1 MDKVCFKC
9 GKIKSIDE
17 FYKHPQMKD
26 GHFNKCKECA
36 KKDVLDKYN
45 DNIKNPD
52 FVEKERERGREKY
65 KRLGYA
71 SKHSKNYKTKSCVYK
86 GLSRSLRSR
95 GFDLKYKEAH
105 HWDYDCLKSGFI
117 LSRRAHKLI
126 HKYLKLDNE
135 NRFFFY
141 GENLLDTK
149 EKHRIFM
156 DKIFEINNVDYKYVE
171 FDL

>member
-17 FYKHPQMKD
+17 FYKHPKMKD

-36 KKDVLDKYN
+36 K
-45 DNIKNPD
+45 
-52 FVEKERERGREKY
+52 
-65 KRLGYA
+65 YA

>member
-17 FYKHPQMKD
+17 FYKHPKMKD
-26 GHFNKCKECA
+26 GHFNKC
-36 KKDVLDKYN
+36 
-45 DNIKNPD
+45 
-52 FVEKERERGREKY
+52 
-65 KRLGYA
+65 
-71 SKHSKNYKTKSCVYK
+71 KSCVYK

>member
-1 MDKVCFKC
+1 MF
-9 GKIKSIDE
+9 
-17 FYKHPQMKD
+17 QD

-36 KKDVLDKYN
+36 KKDVHDKYN

-52 FVEKERERGREKY
+52 FVDKERER
-65 KRLGYA
+65 
-71 SKHSKNYKTKSCVYK
+71 
-86 GLSRSLRSR
+86 
-95 GFDLKYKEAH
+95 
-105 HWDYDCLKSGFI
+105 
-117 LSRRAHKLI
+117 SRRAHKLI

>member
-17 FYKHPQMKD
+17 FYKHPKMKD
-26 GHFNKCKECA
+26 GHFN
-36 KKDVLDKYN
+36 
-45 DNIKNPD
+45 
-52 FVEKERERGREKY
+52 RGREKY

>member
-17 FYKHPQMKD
+17 FYKHPKMKD

-36 KKDVLDKYN
+36 KKDVHDKYN

-52 FVEKERERGREKY
+52 FVDKERERGREKY

-117 LSRRAHKLI
+117 LSRRAKPMPTPTPRDTGIRKWNTSSTDRKFRKPLST
-126 HKYLKLDNE
+126 
-135 NRFFFY
+135 R
-141 GENLLDTK
+141 NLST
-149 EKHRIFM
+149 I
-156 DKIFEINNVDYKYVE
+156 
-171 FDL
+171 

>member
-1 MDKVCFKC
+1 MDILISVRSALKKMFMINIMIIS
-9 GKIKSIDE
+9 KIPI
-17 FYKHPQMKD
+17 
-26 GHFNKCKECA
+26 
-36 KKDVLDKYN
+36 L
-45 DNIKNPD
+45 
-52 FVEKERERGREKY
+52 
-65 KRLGYA
+65 
-71 SKHSKNYKTKSCVYK
+71 SCVYK

-141 GENLLDTK
+141 GENLIDTK

>member
-17 FYKHPQMKD
+17 FYKHPKMKD

-36 KKDVLDKYN
+36 KKDVHDKN

-52 FVEKERERGREKY
+52 FVDKERERGRETY
-65 KRLGYA
+65 KRQ
-71 SKHSKNYKTKSCVYK
+71 SCVYK

-105 HWDYDCLKSGFI
+105 HW
-117 LSRRAHKLI
+117 
-126 HKYLKLDNE
+126 
-135 NRFFFY
+135 FFFY

>member
-17 FYKHPQMKD
+17 FYKHPK
-26 GHFNKCKECA
+26 
-36 KKDVLDKYN
+36 
-45 DNIKNPD
+45 
-52 FVEKERERGREKY
+52 
-65 KRLGYA
+65 
-71 SKHSKNYKTKSCVYK
+71 
-86 GLSRSLRSR
+86 RSR

>member
-17 FYKHPQMKD
+17 FYKHPKMKD

-36 KKDVLDKYN
+36 KKDVHDKYN

-52 FVEKERERGREKY
+52 FVDKERERGREKY
-65 KRLGYA
+65 
-71 SKHSKNYKTKSCVYK
+71 
-86 GLSRSLRSR
+86 
-95 GFDLKYKEAH
+95 
-105 HWDYDCLKSGFI
+105 I
-117 LSRRAHKLI
+117 
-126 HKYLKLDNE
+126 
-135 NRFFFY
+135 Y